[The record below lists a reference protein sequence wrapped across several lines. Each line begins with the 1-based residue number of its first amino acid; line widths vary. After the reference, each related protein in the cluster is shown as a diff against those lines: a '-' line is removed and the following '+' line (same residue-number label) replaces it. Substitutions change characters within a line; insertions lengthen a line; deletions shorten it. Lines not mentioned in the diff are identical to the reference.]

1 MAALPLPVVALKNP
15 EEAIQHVE
23 KYVPALCAYLN
34 IWYVDIGDKQFQYT
48 CLIEEPLDSL
58 TQAHK
63 NFYIED
69 MKYFFR
75 KNLWRNCLNDFKQAL
90 PNYAA
95 SDETLYTT
103 TIQVP

>member
-1 MAALPLPVVALKNP
+1 MSTTRRGFIKSVGIGIAMAALPLPVAALKNP

-75 KNLWRNCLNDFKQAL
+75 KTYGGTA
-90 PNYAA
+90 
-95 SDETLYTT
+95 
-103 TIQVP
+103 